1 MSATMTD
8 IAEAVLTALNM
19 STLSQ
24 SFTATR
30 SYVPVR
36 KLEELS
42 TLRVTVVASSLEM
55 VLLDRS
61 GRGQFDY
68 VVDIGVQKNIGS
80 GPMTEAQVVAAC
92 DPLMLLTEE
101 IVDLFRFEALGS
113 TGATCIEARNN
124 PIFVPSHIDE
134 KRVFTSVISLTFQ
147 VTRSRP

>member
-36 KLEELS
+36 QLEELS

-55 VLLDRS
+55 VILDRS

-68 VVDIGVQKNIGS
+68 VVDIGVQKNIGC

-92 DPLMLLTEE
+92 DPLMLLVEE

-113 TGATCIEARNN
+113 TLATCTEARNN

-134 KRVFTSVISLTFQ
+134 KRVFTSVVSLTFQ
-147 VTRSRP
+147 SHRARP